1 LEKDPT
7 KQLLPMLLMLMTYQL
22 ELELGLLP
30 ILEKDPTKQLLPMLL
45 MLM

>member
-22 ELELGLLP
+22 ELELLT
-30 ILEKDPTKQLLPMLL
+30 ILEKDPTKQQQQLLL
-45 MLM
+45 MTYQQ